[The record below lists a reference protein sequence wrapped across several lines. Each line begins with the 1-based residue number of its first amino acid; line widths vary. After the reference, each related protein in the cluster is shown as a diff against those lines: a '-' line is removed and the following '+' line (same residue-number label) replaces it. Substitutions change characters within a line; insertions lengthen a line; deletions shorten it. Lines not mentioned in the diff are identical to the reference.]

1 MINTYDVINFDNLK
15 VGFISWISPEIK
27 EDALRW
33 IQTVDASV
41 ICGHFEINSFEI
53 IKGLVCSKGYDPELF
68 ERFDRVFSGH
78 FHIRATNGL
87 IQYIGNPF
95 QTNWGEYGY
104 PKGFGVYDTQK
115 NELVFI
121 NNPNNVYEI
130 INYNDNID
138 IDKFDETIYKDK
150 IVRIIVKTNKNKR
163 KLEAILDRINPI
175 AHSIELID
183 DKEIIIDD
191 SNIESIPTDTKELI
205 SQFLDTCKIDHLDR
219 SQLESMI
226 FEIYHNAIEQG
237 MLSC

>member
-1 MINTYDVINFDNLK
+1 M
-15 VGFISWISPEIK
+15 
-27 EDALRW
+27 
-33 IQTVDASV
+33 
-41 ICGHFEINSFEI
+41 
-53 IKGLVCSKGYDPELF
+53 
-68 ERFDRVFSGH
+68 
-78 FHIRATNGL
+78 
-87 IQYIGNPF
+87 
-95 QTNWGEYGY
+95 
-104 PKGFGVYDTQK
+104 
-115 NELVFI
+115 FI

-150 IVRIIVKTNKNKR
+150 IVRIIVKTNKNKQ
-163 KLEAILDRINPI
+163 KLEATLDRINPI

-226 FEIYHNAIEQG
+226 FEIYHNAIGQG